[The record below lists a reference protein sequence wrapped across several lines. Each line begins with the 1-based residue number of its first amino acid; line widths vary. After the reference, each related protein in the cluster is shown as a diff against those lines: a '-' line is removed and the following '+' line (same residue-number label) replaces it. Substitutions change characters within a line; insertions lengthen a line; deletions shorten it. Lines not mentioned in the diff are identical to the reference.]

1 MLNIIIINGK
11 LIQIFSVKDDSRI
24 HPPLWRA
31 VIGSTVSY
39 KCISA
44 GNTRWYYK
52 YFDTMPISLADF
64 LTVKS
69 VTLENAA
76 YYYCY
81 GLYENKQKHFIASA
95 QLKVYGKIFFMV
107 KTSVIFPII

>member
-76 YYYCY
+76 WVGVAGACCSVY
-81 GLYENKQKHFIASA
+81 NKLIP
-95 QLKVYGKIFFMV
+95 LMGPKVPG
-107 KTSVIFPII
+107 